1 MTGKRQ
7 FIGLAFL
14 VCILLFSGCGELGQS
29 EKAKAPRVDE
39 IGKTPTEQKKAKLL
53 RTIDRRFENP
63 EAHFELGRLY
73 QADGLW
79 VQAEYEYNVAL
90 GFNPVHRQAQA
101 AAVKVL
107 ANSGN
112 TVKAELLADIYMN
125 QVAGYAESSLRLA
138 LAFQGQQLDEYALDC
153 YRQALHLAPNSA
165 KIHRQIGYYYL
176 SRNNKVQAKEYLVR
190 SFQLNPNQPEVSGEL
205 GRLGVAVRIPRKTER
220 STKKLEKIVEQSD
233 KDL

>member
-14 VCILLFSGCGELGQS
+14 VCILLFSSCGELGQS

-39 IGKTPTEQKKAKLL
+39 IGRTPTEQKKAKLL
-53 RTIDRRFENP
+53 RVIDRKFENP
-63 EAHFELGRLY
+63 KAHFELGQLY

-101 AAVKVL
+101 AIVKVL
-107 ANSGN
+107 ADSDN

-125 QVAGYAESSLRLA
+125 QVAGYAEGSLRLA
-138 LAFQGQQLDEYALDC
+138 LAFQGQQMDEYALDC

-176 SRNNKVQAKEYLVR
+176 SRNNKVRAKEYLVR

>member
-14 VCILLFSGCGELGQS
+14 VCILLFSSCGELGQS
-29 EKAKAPRVDE
+29 KKAKAPRVDK

-53 RTIDRRFENP
+53 RVIDRKFENP
-63 EAHFELGRLY
+63 GAHFELGQLY

-101 AAVKVL
+101 AVVKVL
-107 ANSGN
+107 TNSGN

-138 LAFQGQQLDEYALDC
+138 LAFQSQQLDEYALDC

-205 GRLGVAVRIPRKTER
+205 GRLGIAVRIPRKTER